1 MSGTSDPKLPGAR
14 RPEALKPEA
23 RKADA
28 QVPDARK
35 PEAKLP
41 EAKLPE
47 ARTPGAMIAEA
58 RRKRGLSADDL
69 AERTKI
75 PVTLLVALEADE
87 YHRLSGPLYARS
99 FLRSCAKE
107 LGLPVEDVLD
117 LYNRHSGETV
127 RAPGEPP
134 QVPSAVR
141 IKRVGLPWAKLAVG
155 FAAVAGLAVL
165 SFVLT
170 RPGNDAS
177 DSQAAVASQPV
188 ARAAAGPSVRG
199 NALPEVEPAVP
210 VAAAADSL
218 PTGRPGL
225 GFADG
230 MTWPLVV
237 RLQLASPALVRAR
250 RDGDEFYADVA
261 WPADGAHQPV
271 PVGAIVA
278 GSAYATPTGFVIYWG
293 AVGRLSLVL
302 GAAEGVELT
311 VNGEPRRVDLPLD
324 GGELILDLEA
334 AASPLP

>member
-14 RPEALKPEA
+14 RPDAMKPEA
-23 RKADA
+23 SAS
-28 QVPDARK
+28 
-35 PEAKLP
+35 EAKP
-41 EAKLPE
+41 SEAKVPASKPSE
-47 ARTPGAMIAEA
+47 SRTPGAVISDA
-58 RRKRGLSADDL
+58 RMKRGLSADDL

-107 LGLPVEDVLD
+107 LGLPVEDILD

-134 QVPSAVR
+134 LMPTAVR
-141 IKRVGLPWAKLAVG
+141 IKRVGLPWAKLTAGVV
-155 FAAVAGLAVL
+155 AVAGLAVL
-165 SFVLT
+165 SFMLT
-170 RPGNDAS
+170 RPGGEEADGK
-177 DSQAAVASQPV
+177 AADNVQPV
-188 ARAAAGPSVRG
+188 ARAASGPTVRG
-199 NALPEVEPAVP
+199 NALPEPEPAAP
-210 VAAAADSL
+210 VAEAADSL
-218 PTGRPGL
+218 PVGRPGL

-250 RDGDEFYADVA
+250 RDNDEFYADVA
-261 WPADGAHQPV
+261 WPAVGANQAV

-278 GSAYATPTGFVIYWG
+278 GRAYATPTGFVVYWG